1 MPSQH
6 DPGRAAGQGPSRPG
20 TPSLLRELNDRA
32 ALELLLD
39 GRAMTRSQL
48 SELTGVSKVTVAQM
62 LGRLEERGLVA
73 AVGEQSVGRGPNA
86 ALYSVVA
93 SSAYVA
99 ALYVEHGLVST
110 AVADVTGRVIAEA
123 RDDTNG
129 DGDPVELVRSAVDR
143 ACRRAGVSISMLSA
157 FVIGSPGVVDPVS
170 GDPQFSFN
178 LPAWHAGVLAALRG
192 TLHKNVLIE
201 NDVNLAAMAEH
212 AIGAAAGAEDF
223 VLMWLGTGVG
233 LATVL
238 GGRLYRGVSGA
249 AGEIG
254 WLPVPGAPVTSDVNY
269 PAGGGLQWLA
279 GGEAIGALAAEFGF
293 AGSGQPGP
301 GGWTPAESVS
311 AAVAAHSVIA
321 AAAPGAG
328 AAPAAAPGADAAPA
342 AAPGAATGAAPGAAP
357 GAATGAAP
365 GAGAALGAATGATP
379 GAGAAPGA
387 ATGAAL
393 GAAPGAGA
401 PRPDSAAGRAGQFLD
416 ELARRVALGAV
427 AVCTVIDPGLVVLG
441 GEIGL
446 AGGTALAGR
455 VAAEVSRICPVRPRV
470 LPTAVPSEPV
480 LRGALLTAVQQARA
494 DLLASVAG

>member
-1 MPSQH
+1 MPSQQAS
-6 DPGRAAGQGPSRPG
+6 GRTRSGGSSRPG

-39 GRAMTRSQL
+39 GRSLTRSQL

-93 SSAYVA
+93 SSAHVA

-123 RDDTNG
+123 REDTNG
-129 DGDPVELVRSAVDR
+129 DGDPVEIVRTAVDR
-143 ACRRAGVSISMLSA
+143 ACRSAGVSISMLSA

-178 LPAWHAGVLAALRG
+178 LPAWHAGVLAGLRG
-192 TLHKNVLIE
+192 ALHKKVLIE

-212 AIGAAAGAEDF
+212 AMGAAAGADDF
-223 VLMWLGTGVG
+223 VLMWIGTGVG
-233 LATVL
+233 LATML
-238 GGRLYRGVSGA
+238 AGRLHRGVSGA

-254 WLPVPGAPVTSDVNY
+254 WLPVPGAPVTSDVKY
-269 PAGGGLQWLA
+269 PAGGGLQWLV
-279 GGEAIGALAAEFGF
+279 GTDSVGALAAEFGF
-293 AGSGQPGP
+293 AGPGSAEPGSGGRS
-301 GGWTPAESVS
+301 PADSVR
-311 AAVAAHSVIA
+311 AAVAATAANAAAVA
-321 AAAPGAG
+321 AAAA
-328 AAPAAAPGADAAPA
+328 
-342 AAPGAATGAAPGAAP
+342 
-357 GAATGAAP
+357 
-365 GAGAALGAATGATP
+365 
-379 GAGAAPGA
+379 
-387 ATGAAL
+387 
-393 GAAPGAGA
+393 
-401 PRPDSAAGRAGQFLD
+401 AAGRPDGAAEQAGQFLD

-427 AVCTVIDPGLVVLG
+427 AVCTVLDPGLVVLG

-446 AGGTALAGR
+446 AGGTALASR
-455 VAAEVSRICPVRPRV
+455 VAAEVARISPVRPRV
-470 LPTAVPSEPV
+470 VPTAVPREPV
-480 LRGALLTAVQQARA
+480 LRGALLTAVQLARA

>member
-1 MPSQH
+1 MASQQSS
-6 DPGRAAGQGPSRPG
+6 GRAVSGGPSRPG

-39 GRAMTRSQL
+39 GRSLTRSQL

-93 SSAYVA
+93 SSAHVA

-123 RDDTNG
+123 REDTNG

-143 ACRRAGVSISMLSA
+143 ACRRAGISISMLNA

-178 LPAWHAGVLAALRG
+178 LPAWHAGMLAGLRG
-192 TLHKNVLIE
+192 ALHKNVLIE

-212 AIGAAAGAEDF
+212 AMGAAAGAEDF
-223 VLMWLGTGVG
+223 VLMWIGTGVG
-233 LATVL
+233 LATTL
-238 GGRLYRGVSGA
+238 AGRLHRGVSGA

-254 WLPVPGAPVTSDVNY
+254 WLPVPGAPVTSDVRY
-269 PAGGGLQWLA
+269 PAGGGLQWLV
-279 GGEAIGALAAEFGF
+279 GTDAIGALAVEFGF
-293 AGSGQPGP
+293 AGPRSGEPGH
-301 GGWTPAESVS
+301 GGSTPADSVR
-311 AAVAAHSVIA
+311 AAVAANAANAAAVASA
-321 AAAPGAG
+321 AAAAGGPAG
-328 AAPAAAPGADAAPA
+328 AAGP
-342 AAPGAATGAAPGAAP
+342 
-357 GAATGAAP
+357 
-365 GAGAALGAATGATP
+365 
-379 GAGAAPGA
+379 
-387 ATGAAL
+387 
-393 GAAPGAGA
+393 
-401 PRPDSAAGRAGQFLD
+401 AGRFLD

-455 VAAEVSRICPVRPRV
+455 VAAEVARICPVHPRV
-470 LPTAVPSEPV
+470 LPTAVSSEPV
-480 LRGALLTAVQQARA
+480 LRGALLTAVHLARA
-494 DLLASVAG
+494 DLLASIAG

>member
-1 MPSQH
+1 MPSQQSS
-6 DPGRAAGQGPSRPG
+6 GRAVSGGPSRPG

-39 GRAMTRSQL
+39 GRSLTRSQL

-93 SSAYVA
+93 SSAHVA

-129 DGDPVELVRSAVDR
+129 ERDPVELVRSAVDR
-143 ACRRAGVSISMLSA
+143 ACRSAGVSISMLSA

-178 LPAWHAGVLAALRG
+178 LPAWHAGVLAGLRG
-192 TLHKNVLIE
+192 ALHRRVLIE
-201 NDVNLAAMAEH
+201 NDVNLAAVAEH
-212 AIGAAAGAEDF
+212 AMGAAAGADDF
-223 VLMWLGTGVG
+223 VLMWIGTGVG
-233 LATVL
+233 LATML
-238 GGRLYRGVSGA
+238 GGRLHRGVSGA

-254 WLPVPGAPVTSDVNY
+254 WLPVPGAPVTSDVKY
-269 PAGGGLQWLA
+269 PAGGGLQWLV
-279 GGEAIGALAAEFGF
+279 GSDAIGALAAEFGL
-293 AGSGQPGP
+293 AGP
-301 GGWTPAESVS
+301 GAGGGGTPGSCGLNPADSVR
-311 AAVAAHSVIA
+311 AAVAATAANA
-321 AAAPGAG
+321 AAVAG
-328 AAPAAAPGADAAPA
+328 AVAAAE
-342 AAPGAATGAAPGAAP
+342 
-357 GAATGAAP
+357 
-365 GAGAALGAATGATP
+365 
-379 GAGAAPGA
+379 
-387 ATGAAL
+387 
-393 GAAPGAGA
+393 
-401 PRPDSAAGRAGQFLD
+401 RPDGTDGRAGQFLD

-446 AGGTALAGR
+446 AGGPALAGR
-455 VAAEVSRICPVRPRV
+455 VAAEVARICPVHPRV
-470 LPTAVPSEPV
+470 APTALSSEPV
-480 LRGALLTAVQQARA
+480 LRGALLTAVQLARA